1 MAGSKQQRDIGE
13 LMVSEMAIGR
23 EAFGSCAGEIN
34 VLIELKNGDDLLCCG
49 RVFAITWRGKAA

>member
-1 MAGSKQQRDIGE
+1 
-13 LMVSEMAIGR
+13 MVSEMAMGS
-23 EAFGSCAGEIN
+23 EVFGSCAGEIN